1 MMVEHV
7 LSVRKRRIRI
17 HPSYAVAGGTEEKQT
32 ATDVWEEGQGA

>member
-7 LSVRKRRIRI
+7 LTVRKSRIRVS
-17 HPSYAVAGGTEEKQT
+17 PSYAVAGGTEAKQT